1 MTQNRNIE
9 IINWGTLDYQTAWDQ
24 QETILKQQVA
34 LKQQG
39 LPTTNYLIFVE
50 HPNVYTLGKSG
61 NMDNVLL
68 SEQELADKNIQ
79 FFKTNRGGD
88 ITYHGPGQIVGYPI
102 FDLENFK
109 PDIGWY
115 LRTMEQAIINTLA
128 IYGINGD
135 RSAGETGVWLE
146 PQIVGKERKICA
158 MGVRCSR
165 WVTMHGFAL
174 NVNVDVS
181 YFSHIVPCG
190 IANKAVASMHQELNS
205 VVNIGAVQQQIATQF
220 ELLFTNGSY

>member
-9 IINWGTLDYQTAWDQ
+9 ILNWGTLDYQTAWDQ
-24 QETILKQQVA
+24 QEMILKQQVS

-61 NMDNVLL
+61 NIDNVLL
-68 SEQELADKNIQ
+68 SDQELADKNIQ